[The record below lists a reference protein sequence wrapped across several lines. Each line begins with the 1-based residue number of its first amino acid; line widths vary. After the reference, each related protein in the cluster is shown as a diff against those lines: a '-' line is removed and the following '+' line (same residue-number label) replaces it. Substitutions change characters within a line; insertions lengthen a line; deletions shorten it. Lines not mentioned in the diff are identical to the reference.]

1 MRIKGT
7 LVALGLV
14 AAFGLAAAPDRGE
27 AVSFDVVGVSDSRNT
42 ATVDFVYDGTNKL
55 TIAIVNTATGS
66 TDPRI
71 TGFAF
76 NAPDAVTG
84 IVAGSFSAS
93 GTQNDGD
100 WSAVFD
106 PNGIKTPGNNGFF
119 DIGGVTQGNDIT
131 GGSPNSGIAL
141 PAMAGSGT
149 GTFVFTL
156 DGDATALG
164 LLDEG
169 SFLSLLSAP
178 KNGQSGARPFAVRFQ
193 QLDIAGGSDIAFGG
207 PNGGGVTPVPLPAA
221 AWLLIASFAGMGAM
235 SLRRKAA

>member
-14 AAFGLAAAPDRGE
+14 AAFGLAASPDRGE

-42 ATVDFVYDGTNKL
+42 ATVDFVYDGVNTL
-55 TIAIVNTATGS
+55 SIAITNTATGS

-76 NAPDAVTG
+76 NAPVAVTG
-84 IVAGSFSAS
+84 FSAFSAS

-106 PNGIKTPGNNGFF
+106 PNGIRTPGNNGFF
-119 DIGGVTQGNDIT
+119 DIGGVTQGSDIT

-141 PAMAGSGT
+141 PAIAGNGT
-149 GTFVFTL
+149 GTFIFTL
-156 DGDATALG
+156 TGDAGALD
-164 LLDEG
+164 LLDET
-169 SFLSLLSAP
+169 SFLSLLSSP
-178 KNGQSGARPFAVRFQ
+178 KNNQSDTWPFAVRFQ

-207 PNGGGVTPVPLPAA
+207 PDGVTPVPLPAA
-221 AWLLIASFAGMGAM
+221 AWLLIAALGGMGLM
-235 SLRRKAA
+235 GRRRKAA